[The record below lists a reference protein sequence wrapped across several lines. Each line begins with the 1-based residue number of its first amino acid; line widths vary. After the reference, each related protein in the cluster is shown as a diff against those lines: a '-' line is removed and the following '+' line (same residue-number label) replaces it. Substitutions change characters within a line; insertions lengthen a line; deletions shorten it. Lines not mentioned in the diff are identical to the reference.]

1 MHKWKSR
8 SPLGQLPVF
17 RKDPL
22 GFLMEMEETQKPVTR
37 FRFAHRPMFMLMHPA
52 LIQEVLV
59 RKADFFYKSKPFQEL
74 EPLLGKGLLLSEGQL
89 HKQQRRKI
97 QPFFTPKH
105 IQRYCE
111 TMGRVVTDHTSL
123 WNEGDRLISEDIR
136 SLTLQIITETMFGTE
151 VRADHDLVGQQL
163 DTALEIAT
171 QRIRSVYKTPR
182 SWKTVR
188 NKLFDDAVDKLD
200 EVVYSIIHKSGEP
213 GEHLLS
219 VMKDAEDASG
229 NKMDAGQLRDEVMT
243 VFLAGHETTASALT
257 WTFHLLMEHPDCYQK
272 VESEVEEI
280 LSNDTPS
287 VEEAGNLLYT
297 KKVLLES
304 MRLYPPAWMFGR
316 RAKEDV
322 NIGSTFIKKGATV
335 MVSPYLMHRHRRY
348 IDYPEEFLPERFED
362 GRLLGGPDYLYLPFG
377 GGPRVC
383 IGQHFAMLEML
394 VILSSLIKSFKFVPC
409 SDGFPVKAEPLIT
422 LRMKHGLKLHLSKK
436 GAGVK

>member
-8 SPLGQLPVF
+8 SPLGQLPAF
-17 RKDPL
+17 KKDPL
-22 GFLMEMEETQKPVTR
+22 AFLMEMEETQKPVTR

-59 RKADFFYKSKPFQEL
+59 RKADSFYKSKPFQEL

-123 WNEGDRLISEDIR
+123 WKDGERLISEDIR
-136 SLTLQIITETMFGTE
+136 SITLKIITETMFGTE
-151 VRADHDLVGQQL
+151 VRADHDKVGQQL
-163 DTALEIAT
+163 DTAMEIAT
-171 QRIRSVYKTPR
+171 ERIRSVFKSPR

-200 EVVYSIIHKSGEP
+200 EVVYSIIHQPHAS

-219 VMKDAEDASG
+219 VMKEAEDAEG
-229 NKMDAGQLRDEVMT
+229 NKMDARQLRDEVMT
-243 VFLAGHETTASALT
+243 VFLAGHETTASALI
-257 WTFHLLMEHPDCYQK
+257 WTLQLLMKHPDCYQK
-272 VESEVEEI
+272 VESEIEQT
-280 LSNDTPS
+280 LSSDTPS
-287 VEEAGNLLYT
+287 VEETGNLLYT
-297 KKVLLES
+297 KKVILES

-348 IDYPEEFLPERFED
+348 IDYPDEFLPERFED

-394 VILSSLIKSFKFVPC
+394 VILSSLIKSYTFAPS
-409 SDGFPVKAEPLIT
+409 SDAFPVKAEPLVT
-422 LRMKHGLKLHLSKK
+422 LRMKHGLKVQLSKK
-436 GAGVK
+436 GAGNS